1 MIRTKLENE
10 LIKLT
15 NKSIDINNKLNE
27 LEKKRKRKLDL
38 INIRYDLPKKI
49 KSTML
54 IGMYTAVLGGLCIA
68 NIITPP
74 VSIFNVISAIMTAL
88 CTGGGI
94 FLSIKNIIDINK
106 KIKIFHNYGYKLKD
120 VKKNISDEKV
130 GIKQS
135 KISKDLNE
143 EIFRPIRDLQTAH
156 KEITDKQKIIWD
168 ILQSEDL
175 AEKLN
180 QYDSTYKKRRFDW
193 AKENMP
199 LIEDTLKSEFDEYLE
214 YLKSINTE
222 DIHFSNEIDEHEC
235 NEAIKRINIKKKV
248 LTHKSHNLAIY
259 K

>member
-106 KIKIFHNYGYKLKD
+106 KIKIFHNYGYKLKEMKRL
-120 VKKNISDEKV
+120 VLNKV
-130 GIKQS
+130 
-135 KISKDLNE
+135 
-143 EIFRPIRDLQTAH
+143 R
-156 KEITDKQKIIWD
+156 
-168 ILQSEDL
+168 
-175 AEKLN
+175 
-180 QYDSTYKKRRFDW
+180 
-193 AKENMP
+193 
-199 LIEDTLKSEFDEYLE
+199 
-214 YLKSINTE
+214 
-222 DIHFSNEIDEHEC
+222 
-235 NEAIKRINIKKKV
+235 
-248 LTHKSHNLAIY
+248 
-259 K
+259 

>member
-120 VKKNISDEKV
+120 VKKKIRDEKV
-130 GIKQS
+130 CIKQS

-156 KEITDKQKIIWD
+156 KEIIDKQKIIWD
-168 ILQSEDL
+168 ILQSEDV
-175 AEKLN
+175 A
-180 QYDSTYKKRRFDW
+180 
-193 AKENMP
+193 
-199 LIEDTLKSEFDEYLE
+199 DTLKSEFDEYLE